1 MLSEGKE
8 VMILGWGRRW
18 GALLARRRAHRRRVR
33 LTWQICRRCGSYSFV
48 PAGAD
53 QLCGSC
59 RSLH

>member
-1 MLSEGKE
+1 M
-8 VMILGWGRRW
+8 GWGRKW
-18 GALLARRRAHRRRVR
+18 GALLARRRAHRWRVR

-59 RSLH
+59 RGLR